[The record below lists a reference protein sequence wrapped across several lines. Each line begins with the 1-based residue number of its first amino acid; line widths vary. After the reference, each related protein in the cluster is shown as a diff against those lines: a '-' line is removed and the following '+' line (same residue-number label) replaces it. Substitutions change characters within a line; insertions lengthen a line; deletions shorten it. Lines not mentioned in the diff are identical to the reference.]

1 MFLSGDFFFLFET
14 LKNKTPFD
22 ELSFTLQYKIVKNKI
37 WTQVVFQMV
46 ELKGIPAMNLRTV
59 IGNMYHHRNS
69 RKESWTRR

>member
-1 MFLSGDFFFLFET
+1 MNCLLLS
-14 LKNKTPFD
+14 KN
-22 ELSFTLQYKIVKNKI
+22 VKNKV
-37 WTQVVFQMV
+37 WTQAVFQKV